1 MAVVPLHGGDGNHSR
16 PYLPGPTVRYRPC
29 ASALPVLLRYRRHR
43 WRGTTACTRSWHPP
57 HIHTSPSFWACSD
70 TSSNMRNEIL
80 RLNTTVLQGTSQTDT
95 LVRFY
100 DQADCQ
106 GESSYVQFQGICA
119 APLETTWPSTFSGGP
134 CWSRRGPPRPFEL
147 HRQSPVP
154 LRLGLRHGGVDLGQL
169 GGPTVCALP
178 PKCDDVR
185 LPCPIDPSPCLH
197 LYGRGR
203 LVPRPVLRRH
213 LATKMRPCS
222 PTCPPPQVFAR
233 APQRALPLDG
243 QHVALPPPRPPCSA
257 STSSWGWKQ
266 WQNWTIQSCPRSRSS
281 PWRTTTPP
289 WKPSSFAKWHGSSTT
304 TVPSRRWS
312 PTTLVI

>member
-1 MAVVPLHGGDGNHSR
+1 MLWLLFLFTVATATIPDLIFQVPPSDTVHAHRHYPFFYGIEGTASWHDSLYAVVAPS
-16 PYLPGPTVRYRPC
+16 
-29 ASALPVLLRYRRHR
+29 
-43 WRGTTACTRSWHPP
+43 
-57 HIHTSPSFWACSD
+57 HIHVSSFWACSGHFQQHAQ
-70 TSSNMRNEIL
+70 RNSPAEHDI
-80 RLNTTVLQGTSQTDT
+80 LQGTSQTDT

-100 DQADCQ
+100 DQAGCQ
-106 GESSYVQFQGICA
+106 GESSYVQFQGDLCR
-119 APLETTWPSTFSGGP
+119 TFGNNVAVYFQWRSVLV
-134 CWSRRGPPRPFEL
+134 PPRSTATFRTASSNL
-147 HRQSPVP
+147 QCRSDS
-154 LRLGLRHGGVDLGQL
+154 GLRHGGVDLGQL
-169 GGPTVCALP
+169 GGPTVVPCP

-197 LYGRGR
+197 LYGKGR

-213 LATKMRPCS
+213 LATKCDHAPQRV
-222 PTCPPPQVFAR
+222 PPPQVFAR

-243 QHVALPPPRPPCSA
+243 QHVALHHLVRPAPLRPRVGA
-257 STSSWGWKQ
+257 KQ